1 MTIFKTIHAFFLAA
15 TAFLKVLPIIEIR
28 KIEKQIEDY
37 EDEIHR
43 LALSGSAA
51 AKLRIETIAKR
62 KQRASEQVGFIRS
75 SHGDSDTG

>member
-1 MTIFKTIHAFFLAA
+1 MTLFRAVAAFFNAA
-15 TAFLKVLPIIEIR
+15 TALLKVLPIIEIR
-28 KIEKQIEDY
+28 KIERQIEDY
-37 EDEIHR
+37 EDEMHR
-43 LALSGSAA
+43 LALSGSPA